1 MRRAA
6 AALELHRL
14 CWYRLLVSPTRLCF
28 YSNACRK
35 VMLWVPCLTS
45 SDTTNIDQSVAEW
58 LKNVVEG
65 AEATGHPL
73 EHVFFEEGE
82 QNIMPMHAAWE
93 LLCCLSNVGFG
104 SRQQP

>member
-1 MRRAA
+1 
-6 AALELHRL
+6 
-14 CWYRLLVSPTRLCF
+14 V
-28 YSNACRK
+28 CRDY
-35 VMLWVPCLTS
+35 TTIR

-82 QNIMPMHAAWE
+82 HCNMHMQQA
-93 LLCCLSNVGFG
+93 LLCCWAMLTLAWAAMRHVLKSTWFCHTYVL
-104 SRQQP
+104 R

>member
-1 MRRAA
+1 MSAHQSECILQSA
-6 AALELHRL
+6 
-14 CWYRLLVSPTRLCF
+14 CF
-28 YSNACRK
+28 
-35 VMLWVPCLTS
+35 MH

-82 QNIMPMHAAWE
+82 QCNWTCSKGTQHDAA
-93 LLCCLSNVGFG
+93 G
-104 SRQQP
+104 QY

>member
-1 MRRAA
+1 MKGDDH
-6 AALELHRL
+6 LSI
-14 CWYRLLVSPTRLCF
+14 C
-28 YSNACRK
+28 
-35 VMLWVPCLTS
+35 

-82 QNIMPMHAAWE
+82 LSCAHTLQAPPAADADIW
-93 LLCCLSNVGFG
+93 
-104 SRQQP
+104 

>member
-1 MRRAA
+1 MRHTTCVCVKGKHC
-6 AALELHRL
+6 L
-14 CWYRLLVSPTRLCF
+14 T
-28 YSNACRK
+28 RK
-35 VMLWVPCLTS
+35 VCRDYTTIC

-82 QNIMPMHAAWE
+82 HST
-93 LLCCLSNVGFG
+93 CCFG
-104 SRQQP
+104 STAVN